1 MLKDQL
7 IRLDDPAQLSNVF
20 LHIYQKPNRIL
31 LWQNIEEK
39 GQRICQNARINK
51 VLLSQ
56 DEMILYPA
64 KGEFN
69 FSPHRYLYFF
79 GFNRTTIFKS
89 PILYHSRLKMVLRLP
104 KEVLLA
110 NSRGEKRMEF
120 LQSERSIELIHHAY
134 QEHPFALMKLLDLSS
149 GGFSFKSSFHNVL
162 RFKKKDRIWV
172 RSLSDDQM
180 LLEGEVRNV
189 TKVHEEA
196 YPNPYWR
203 IGVKL

>member
-1 MLKDQL
+1 MLKNRL

-20 LHIYQKPNRIL
+20 LHIHQKPNKIL

-39 GQRICQNARINK
+39 GQRIRQNARINK

-56 DEMILYPA
+56 EEMILYPSE
-64 KGEFN
+64 GEFN
-69 FSPHRYLYFF
+69 FSHHRYLYFF

-89 PILYHSRLKMVLRLP
+89 PILYHSRIKMVLRLP
-104 KEVLLA
+104 KEVLLD
-110 NSRGEKRMEF
+110 NSRLEKRKEF
-120 LQSERSIELIHHAY
+120 IQSERSIELIHHAY
-134 QEHPFALMKLLDLSS
+134 REHPFVLMKLLDLSS
-149 GGFSFKSSFHNVL
+149 RGFSFRSSFHNVL

-172 RSLSDDQM
+172 RSLFDDQM

-189 TKVHEEA
+189 TKVQEEA
-196 YPNPYWR
+196 YPTPYWR